1 MNATLTARETPTQPA
16 RARAASPATRPAW
29 RLPLAGIASAALVY
43 RLLPPWGAMC
53 LWAMVLFYAFK
64 WITYRSLPREA
75 TKSVRRT
82 LGYFLA
88 WPGLDAATFFSD
100 RKPHARPRLA
110 EWLRAGATMSAGIA
124 LIAAAAFATT
134 PERLER
140 LGPLAVGWLGM
151 IGIVT
156 ALHFGSFRL
165 AALAWQA
172 ARVAAEPIMDRPLAA
187 GTLAEFWDRRW
198 NKAFRVLAH
207 RLVFDPLVRRIGAK
221 PALVAGF
228 AFSGLVHD
236 TVISLPARAG
246 YGMPTLYFLLQAGA
260 ILFARSALGMRLGLS
275 HGLRSRT
282 FALVLLV
289 GPLGLLF
296 HAPFVRTVVVPLL
309 KEITRVF

>member
-1 MNATLTARETPTQPA
+1 MNATLTTREPIARPT
-16 RARAASPATRPAW
+16 RARPVSPATW
-29 RLPLAGIASAALVY
+29 DVWCLPLAGIVAAALIY

-53 LWAMVLFYAFK
+53 LWAMTLFYAFK
-64 WITYRSLPREA
+64 WITYFSLPREA
-75 TKSVRRT
+75 TKSLRRT

-100 RKPHARPRLA
+100 RTPLASPRLA
-110 EWLRAGATMSAGIA
+110 DWLRVGGMTSAGFA
-124 LIAAAAFATT
+124 LVATAAAAST

-140 LGPLAVGWLGM
+140 FGPLAVGWVGM

-156 ALHFGSFRL
+156 ALNFGSFRL
-165 AALAWQA
+165 AALAWQTA
-172 ARVAAEPIMDRPLAA
+172 GVVAEPIMDRPLAA
-187 GTLAEFWDRRW
+187 ASLAEFWDRRW

-228 AFSGLVHD
+228 AFSGVVHD

-246 YGMPTLYFLLQAGA
+246 LGLPTLYFLLQAGA
-260 ILFARSALGMRLGLS
+260 ILFARSAVGLRLGLQR
-275 HGLRSRT
+275 GLRARA

-309 KEITRVF
+309 KQVALVF